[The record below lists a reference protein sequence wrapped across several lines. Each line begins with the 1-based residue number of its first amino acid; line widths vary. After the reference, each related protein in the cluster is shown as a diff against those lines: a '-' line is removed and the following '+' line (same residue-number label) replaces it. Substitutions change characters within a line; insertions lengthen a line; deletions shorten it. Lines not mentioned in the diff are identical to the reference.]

1 MDLKIEYEGLKE
13 EKEQKDIMIQSL
25 QNQIN

>member
-1 MDLKIEYEGLKE
+1 MDLKIEYESLKE
-13 EKEQKDIMIQSL
+13 EKEQKDFMIQSL

>member
-13 EKEQKDIMIQSL
+13 EKEQKDFMIQSL

>member
-13 EKEQKDIMIQSL
+13 EKEQKDFMIQTL